1 MFDLVLMANA
11 AADADVVALATTT
24 ATTLKENILGALT
37 AILPIALL
45 VGVSIIAVYFA
56 WNFVKRMARGR

>member
-1 MFDLVLMANA
+1 MFDLILMANA

>member
-1 MFDLVLMANA
+1 MFDLILMANA
-11 AADADVVALATTT
+11 AADEDVLALATTT

-37 AILPIALL
+37 GILPTALL

>member
-1 MFDLVLMANA
+1 MFDLILMANA
-11 AADADVVALATTT
+11 AADAEVVALATTT

-37 AILPIALL
+37 GILPIALL

>member
-1 MFDLVLMANA
+1 MANA
-11 AADADVVALATTT
+11 AADAEVVALATTT

-37 AILPIALL
+37 GILPIALL

>member
-1 MFDLVLMANA
+1 MFDLILMANA

-37 AILPIALL
+37 GILPIALL

>member
-1 MFDLVLMANA
+1 
-11 AADADVVALATTT
+11 LATTT